1 MNSHISQFFLIHLE
15 LKRQIHF
22 IHSRGSLENHTY
34 SRPEHMHGKILY
46 PFSDRNGAKTIWL
59 IQGSKLGGHW

>member
-15 LKRQIHF
+15 LKRQIHL

-34 SRPEHMHGKILY
+34 SRPEHGQILY

-59 IQGSKLGGHW
+59 IQGSTPGIHW